1 MGDNED
7 NANGKTV
14 LIVDDH
20 PIMRQGLAQLIAQE
34 PGLTVCGEA
43 EDAHGALQAIGQLQP
58 DVAIVDIALKEGNG
72 LELIKDIKIR
82 YPKLAVLVLSMYD
95 EAIYAERCLRA
106 GARGYVTKAEAST
119 KVIQALREVLR
130 GGVYV
135 SQQMASKMLRKLV
148 SGDSDL
154 DVFPMDRLSD
164 REFQVFEL
172 IGQGLQTREIAKK
185 LSLSVKTV
193 DAHRE
198 NIKKKLNLGSATE
211 LLIYA
216 VRWVQLDRRS

>member
-1 MGDNED
+1 MSENED
-7 NANGKTV
+7 RAGGKRI

-34 PGLTVCGEA
+34 PGLAVCGEA
-43 EDAHGALQAIGQLQP
+43 EDAHGALQAIGRLHP

-82 YPKLAVLVLSMYD
+82 YPELAVLVLSMYD
-95 EAIYAERCLRA
+95 ESIYAERCLRA
-106 GARGYVTKAEAST
+106 GARGYVTKAEASSR
-119 KVIQALREVLR
+119 VIEALREVLR

-135 SQQMASKMLRKLV
+135 TQQMASKMLRKLV
-148 SGDSDL
+148 GGDPNL
-154 DVFPMDRLSD
+154 DSFPMDRLSD

-172 IGQGLQTREIAKK
+172 IGQGLQGREIAKK
-185 LSLSVKTV
+185 LTLSVKTV

-198 NIKKKLNLGSATE
+198 NIKKKLDLASATE

-216 VRWVQLDRRS
+216 VQWVQLDRRS